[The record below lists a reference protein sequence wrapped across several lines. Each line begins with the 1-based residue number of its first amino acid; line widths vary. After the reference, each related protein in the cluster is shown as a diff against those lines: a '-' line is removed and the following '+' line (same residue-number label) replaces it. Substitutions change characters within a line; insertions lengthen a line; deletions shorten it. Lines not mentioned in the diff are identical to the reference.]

1 VVFISRYVV
10 ATVLP
15 PLLPTVFTVSVG
27 ISDNRLAKRQ
37 IACTN
42 SEGILVAGKVKRAF
56 FDKTGTLT
64 KQGLDFLSTRCATTW
79 DTDES
84 TDLSDAMALGMA
96 ACHSLT
102 RFESGV
108 TVGNPVDRVMFE
120 ASGASFVDMNG
131 EARVLV
137 TDCKGNRLEVVK
149 HFDFDHHRMT
159 QSVIVKMSDG
169 RLIAIAKGSGESI
182 KKVCLPDSLPRDFEA
197 VARSSA
203 KSGIYQIS
211 MATKVISAGVD
222 LSQMPRGDIEKDLV
236 FAGVVNFKNVIRE
249 ETWDVICQLEAG
261 EVKTVMVT
269 GDSMLTGVC
278 IARESGMIKAMQCLI
293 LGSDFDSNGEVIW
306 VDESDAE
313 VELPSID
320 AIQASNTELA
330 VTGEVWQSLRQA
342 DPKMAMVL
350 AEHIRV
356 YGRCTPFDK
365 VSVVSTFVELGY
377 ITLMCG
383 DGGNDCGA
391 LKTAHVGV
399 ALSDA
404 EASMVSPFTSL
415 DKSLTSVV
423 EVLKEGRCALA
434 SALASYKYLIMY
446 GQIEALTQIMNAYFR
461 ISFSEWCWAVLDG
474 VYPISMAFSLPN
486 SKAASSL
493 APSRPTSSLL
503 GPHTLASALG
513 VLALHFLF
521 TVIALTTLF
530 HQDWFQC
537 RKWDRSDVSDVLVIG
552 DNYEAQTLFLV
563 TSCQYISTAMAYN
576 FGYEWR
582 QSWIRNYFL
591 VTLASVFMAMQFFIT
606 LVPGKMSCFWRVN
619 CDNDHVLVSVVKGE
633 KVPIQNPFNT
643 TVMPVEYRWSLIA
656 IIVAN
661 TLTVIAWDYFVVNG
675 TRKKLGARKR
685 EQAQVCIGATKTL
698 SDKEADAIV

>member
-1 VVFISRYVV
+1 M
-10 ATVLP
+10 
-15 PLLPTVFTVSVG
+15 SVG
-27 ISDNRLAKRQ
+27 ISDNRLAKKQ

-64 KQGLDFLSTRCATTW
+64 KQGLDFLSTKCATTW

-84 TDLSDAMALGMA
+84 TDLSDDMALGMA

-108 TVGNPVDRVMFE
+108 TVGNPVDRAMFE
-120 ASGASFVDMNG
+120 ASGASFVDAKG
-131 EARVLV
+131 SHLV
-137 TDCKGNRLEVVK
+137 VKDCKGNRLEVVK

-159 QSVIVKMSDG
+159 QSAIVKTSDG
-169 RLIAIAKGSGESI
+169 RLVAIAKGSGESI

-203 KSGIYQIS
+203 KGGIYQIS
-211 MATKVISAGVD
+211 MATKVISAGAD
-222 LSQMPRGDIEKDLV
+222 LSQMPRGDVEKDLV
-236 FAGVVNFKNVIRE
+236 FAGVVNFKNLIRE
-249 ETWDVICQLEAG
+249 ETFDVICQLEAG
-261 EVKTVMVT
+261 EVRTVMVT

-278 IARESGMIKAMQCLI
+278 IARESGMIKVKQPLI
-293 LGSDFDSNGEVIW
+293 LGSEFDSNGEVLW
-306 VDESDAE
+306 VDESDAQ
-313 VELPSID
+313 VPFPSID
-320 AIQASNTELA
+320 TIQASNTELA
-330 VTGEVWQSLRQA
+330 VTGEVWQYLRQA
-342 DPKMAMVL
+342 DPKMAADL

-356 YGRCTPFDK
+356 YGRCTPYDK
-365 VSVVSTFVELGY
+365 VSVVSTFVELGH

-391 LKTAHVGV
+391 LKTAHIGV

-404 EASMVSPFTSL
+404 EASIVSPFTSL
-415 DKSLTSVV
+415 DKSITSVV
-423 EVLKEGRCALA
+423 EILKEGRCALA

-461 ISFSEWCWAVLDG
+461 ITFSEWCWAVLDG
-474 VYPISMAFSLPN
+474 VFPISMAFSLPN
-486 SKAASSL
+486 AKASTSL

-513 VLALHFLF
+513 ILGLHFLF
-521 TVIALTTLF
+521 TVIALTALF

-563 TSCQYISTAMAYN
+563 TSCQYISTGMAYN

-582 QSWIRNYFL
+582 QSWIRNYVL
-591 VTLASVFMAMQFFIT
+591 VTLAGAYLAMQFYIT

-643 TVMPVEYRWSLIA
+643 TVMPVSFRWTLIA

-661 TLTVIAWDYFVVNG
+661 TFAVMLWDYAVVNG
-675 TRKKLGARKR
+675 MRKKLGARKR
-685 EQAQVCIGATKTL
+685 QRAQASVAATKTL
-698 SDKEADAIV
+698 SDPEADKIV